1 MSIVVVIEA
10 CLSRSFMI
18 TGSSPLSIGLSPL
31 LHIFSRHVT
40 KSIVVEIN
48 LEEEI
53 KKNTELF

>member
-1 MSIVVVIEA
+1 MSKIME
-10 CLSRSFMI
+10 
-18 TGSSPLSIGLSPL
+18 SSISSIGLSPL
-31 LHIFSRHVT
+31 LHIFSRHIT